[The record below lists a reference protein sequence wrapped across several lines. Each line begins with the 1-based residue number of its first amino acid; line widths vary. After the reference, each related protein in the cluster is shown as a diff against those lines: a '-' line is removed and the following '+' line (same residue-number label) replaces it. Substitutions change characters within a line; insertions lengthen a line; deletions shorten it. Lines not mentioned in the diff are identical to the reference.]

1 MKYEEFG
8 FHDKDIT
15 NIDKVIES
23 MHELVGIK
31 CDRYYTL
38 LFSVL
43 LIILIT
49 MVTVLIELVYS
60 FLYDINQR

>member
-23 MHELVGIK
+23 IHELVSIN
-31 CDRYYTL
+31 CDRCYTL

-43 LIILIT
+43 LIILII
-49 MVTVLIELVYS
+49 MVTVLIELV
-60 FLYDINQR
+60 N

>member
-23 MHELVGIK
+23 IHELVGIK

-43 LIILIT
+43 IT
-49 MVTVLIELVYS
+49 MVTVLIELVY
-60 FLYDINQR
+60 

>member
-23 MHELVGIK
+23 VQVIFILFCTSKDLEKSPLVN
-31 CDRYYTL
+31 
-38 LFSVL
+38 V
-43 LIILIT
+43 
-49 MVTVLIELVYS
+49 IEK
-60 FLYDINQR
+60 

>member
-23 MHELVGIK
+23 IHELVSIK
-31 CDRYYTL
+31 CDRITL
-38 LFSVL
+38 C
-43 LIILIT
+43 
-49 MVTVLIELVYS
+49 YS
-60 FLYDINQR
+60 QYCGLY